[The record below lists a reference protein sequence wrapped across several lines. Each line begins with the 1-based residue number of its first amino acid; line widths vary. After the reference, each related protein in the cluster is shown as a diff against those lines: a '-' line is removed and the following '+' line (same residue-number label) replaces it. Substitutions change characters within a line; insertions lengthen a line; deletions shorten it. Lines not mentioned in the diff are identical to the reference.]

1 MVKRK
6 GVSAHF
12 GGIMIYVIVVFMG
25 LLCLLPLLNIFAISL
40 SGNAAVAGNQV
51 GLWPVDFTMAAY
63 NKLVADSQFWR
74 SAGISV
80 LRVAL
85 QLILNMVLVILM
97 AYPLSK
103 SKNQFRARGI
113 YMKLLIFAMLFNG
126 GLIPSY
132 LVIKKLGL
140 INTIWSLI
148 LPGAV
153 PIFNVVLVMN
163 FFAAVPKSLEEAAVI
178 DGASPM
184 EVMMK
189 VYLPCS
195 KPVLATV
202 ALFSVV
208 GSWNDFFGGLIYI
221 TKVQRYPLM
230 TYIQSLNVNIAELVS
245 SGADAATLA
254 SLAEIS
260 NKNLNAA
267 KIVVSTIPLLLIYPF
282 LQKYFVSGI
291 VMGAVK
297 E

>member
-1 MVKRK
+1 MVQRK
-6 GVSAHF
+6 GFSAHF
-12 GGIMIYVIVVFMG
+12 GGIMIHVIVVLMG
-25 LLCLLPLLNIFAISL
+25 LLCLLPLLNILAISL

-51 GLWPVDFTMAAY
+51 GLLPVDFTMAAY

-74 SAGISV
+74 SAGTSI
-80 LRVAL
+80 LRVIL
-85 QLILNMVLVILM
+85 QLAFNMVLVILM

-140 INTIWSLI
+140 INTIWSLV

-153 PIFNVVLVMN
+153 PIFNIVLVMN

-184 EVMMK
+184 DVMLK

-202 ALFSVV
+202 ALFSIV